1 MNLKAKD
8 IAYVGLQLT
17 LFLSFLLDISLLR
30 FRLPVWIDYLLLPL
44 IILGAGVVLIG
55 LLELRTNLSIFPRP
69 LKNSQLITHG
79 LFKYIRHPIY
89 SGILLS
95 AFSLALYLGS
105 GYKLLIA
112 FLLLILFYFKSRY
125 EEKLLQQ
132 KFPEYRQYMK
142 RSGRFFPWFSNLLGI
157 GVPIFFF

>member
-17 LFLSFLLDISLLR
+17 LFLSFLLDISLLN

-44 IILGAGVVLIG
+44 IFLGAGVVIIA
-55 LLELRTNLSIFPRP
+55 LLQLKTNLSIFPSP
-69 LKNSQLITHG
+69 LNGSQLITHG

-89 SGILLS
+89 SGILLT
-95 AFSLALYLGS
+95 AFSLAFYLGS

-112 FLLLILFYFKSRY
+112 FLLLILFYFKSSY
-125 EEKLLQQ
+125 EEKLLLQ
-132 KFPEYRQYMK
+132 KFPEYRDYMK
-142 RSGRFFPWFSNLLGI
+142 RSGRFWPG
-157 GVPIFFF
+157 G

>member
-17 LFLSFLLDISLLR
+17 LFVSFLLDISFLS

-44 IILGAGVVLIG
+44 ILIGGGVVLLA
-55 LLELRTNLSIFPRP
+55 LLQLKTNLSIFPSP
-69 LKNSQLITHG
+69 LRGSELITHG

-89 SGILLS
+89 LGILLS

-112 FLLLILFYFKSRY
+112 FLLLILFYFKSSY
-125 EEKLLQQ
+125 EEKLLLK
-132 KFPEYRQYMK
+132 KFPEYGDYMK
-142 RSGRFFPWFSNLLGI
+142 RSGRFLPGK
-157 GVPIFFF
+157 

>member
-17 LFLSFLLDISLLR
+17 LFVSFLLDISSLS

-44 IILGAGVVLIG
+44 ILIGGGVVLLA
-55 LLELRTNLSIFPRP
+55 LLQLKTNLSIFPTP
-69 LKNSQLITHG
+69 LRGSNLITQG

-95 AFSLALYLGS
+95 AFALALYLGS

-112 FLLLILFYFKSRY
+112 FLLLILFYFKSSY
-125 EEKLLQQ
+125 EEKLLLQ
-132 KFPEYRQYMK
+132 KFPEYKDYMK
-142 RSGRFFPWFSNLLGI
+142 RSGRFLPRI
-157 GVPIFFF
+157 

>member
-17 LFLSFLLDISLLR
+17 LFLSFLLDISLLS

-44 IILGAGVVLIG
+44 ILIGGGVVLLA
-55 LLELRTNLSIFPRP
+55 LLQLKTNLSIFPRP
-69 LKNSQLITHG
+69 LRGSNLITHG
-79 LFKYIRHPIY
+79 LFKYVRHPIY

-95 AFSLALYLGS
+95 AFALALYLGS

-112 FLLLILFYFKSRY
+112 FLLLILFYFKSSY
-125 EEKLLQQ
+125 EEKLLLQ
-132 KFPEYRQYMK
+132 KFPEYKEYMK
-142 RSGRFFPWFSNLLGI
+142 RSGRFLPGI
-157 GVPIFFF
+157 

>member
-17 LFLSFLLDISLLR
+17 LFLSFLLDISLLS

-44 IILGAGVVLIG
+44 ILIGGGVVLLA
-55 LLELRTNLSIFPRP
+55 LLQLKTNLSIFPSP
-69 LKNSQLITHG
+69 LRGSNLITHG
-79 LFKYIRHPIY
+79 LFKYVRHPIY

-95 AFSLALYLGS
+95 AFALALYLGS

-112 FLLLILFYFKSRY
+112 FLLLILFYFKSSY
-125 EEKLLQQ
+125 EEKLLLQ
-132 KFPEYRQYMK
+132 KFPEYKEYMK
-142 RSGRFFPWFSNLLGI
+142 RSGRFLPGI
-157 GVPIFFF
+157 

>member
-1 MNLKAKD
+1 MNFKAKD
-8 IAYVGLQLT
+8 IAYVALQVT

-30 FRLPVWIDYLLLPL
+30 FRLPVWIDHLLLPL
-44 IILGAGVVLIG
+44 IFIGAGVVLFA
-55 LLELRTNLSIFPRP
+55 LLQLKTNLSIFPTP
-69 LKNSQLITHG
+69 LRGSELITHG

-112 FLLLILFYFKSRY
+112 ILLLILFYFKSNY
-125 EEKLLQQ
+125 EEKLLLH
-132 KFPEYRQYMK
+132 KFPEYKDYMK
-142 RSGRFFPWFSNLLGI
+142 RSGRFLPRI
-157 GVPIFFF
+157 

>member
-1 MNLKAKD
+1 LNLKAKD

-17 LFLSFLLDISLLR
+17 LFVSFLLDISFLS

-44 IILGAGVVLIG
+44 ILIGGGVVLLA
-55 LLELRTNLSIFPRP
+55 LLQLKTNLSIFPSP
-69 LKNSQLITHG
+69 LRGSELITHG

-89 SGILLS
+89 LGILLS

-112 FLLLILFYFKSRY
+112 FLLLILFYFKSSY
-125 EEKLLQQ
+125 EEKLLLK
-132 KFPEYRQYMK
+132 KFPEYGDYMK
-142 RSGRFFPWFSNLLGI
+142 RSGRFLPGK
-157 GVPIFFF
+157 

>member
-17 LFLSFLLDISLLR
+17 LFLSFLLDISFLS

-44 IILGAGVVLIG
+44 ILIGGGVVLLA
-55 LLELRTNLSIFPRP
+55 LLQLKTNLSIFPTP
-69 LKNSQLITHG
+69 LRGSELITHG
-79 LFKYIRHPIY
+79 LFKYVRHPIY

-125 EEKLLQQ
+125 EEKLLLQ
-132 KFPEYRQYMK
+132 KFPEYKEYMK
-142 RSGRFFPWFSNLLGI
+142 CSGRFLPHLR
-157 GVPIFFF
+157 

>member
-1 MNLKAKD
+1 MFLKARD

-17 LFLSFLLDISLLR
+17 LFLSFLLDISSLS
-30 FRLPVWIDYLLLPL
+30 FRLPDWIDFLLLPL
-44 IILGAGVVLIG
+44 ILIGGGVVFLA
-55 LLELRTNLSIFPRP
+55 LLQLKTNLSIFPSPVRGS
-69 LKNSQLITHG
+69 NLITHG

-125 EEKLLQQ
+125 EEKLLLQ
-132 KFPEYRQYMK
+132 KFPEYGNYMK
-142 RSGRFFPWFSNLLGI
+142 HSGRFLPRL
-157 GVPIFFF
+157 